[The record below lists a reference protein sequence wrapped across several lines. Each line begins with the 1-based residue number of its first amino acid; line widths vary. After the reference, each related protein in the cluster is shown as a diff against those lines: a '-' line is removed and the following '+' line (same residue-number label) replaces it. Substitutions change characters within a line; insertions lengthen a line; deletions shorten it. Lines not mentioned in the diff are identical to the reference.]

1 MVRTTMAILL
11 AACSAAV
18 AETARYEP
26 TSNYEVQRIE
36 GWTVHVN
43 RTLLSEE
50 NETLGRDTVE
60 VLRQQLYQVNRVIP
74 KPALGKLHEV
84 PIWVE
89 AKSDVTCMCYHP
101 SEKWLRDNGFNPAKA
116 KSIELG
122 DPTNFLDWTR
132 HQPWMLLHELTH
144 AYHHRV
150 LGHDNADVL
159 AAYERAKAS
168 EAYDSVLRHS
178 GRKESAYAI
187 RNPKEYLAE
196 LTEAYFGCNDWYP
209 FVRAELKQHDPEGLE
224 MVEKVWGLESG
235 DQQ

>member
-1 MVRTTMAILL
+1 MAILL
-11 AACSAAV
+11 AACGPGV
-18 AETARYEP
+18 AETGQYEP
-26 TSNYEVQRIE
+26 ASNYEVQQME

-43 RTLLSEE
+43 RALLSEE

-74 KPALGKLHEV
+74 KPALERLHEV

-89 AKSDVTCMCYHP
+89 AKSDVKCMCYHP

-116 KSIELG
+116 RSIELG
-122 DPTNFLDWTR
+122 NPTNFLDWTL

-144 AYHHRV
+144 AYHDRV
-150 LGHDNADVL
+150 LGDDNPDVL

-168 EAYDSVLRHS
+168 KAYDSVLRHS
-178 GRKESAYAI
+178 GRKERAYAI
-187 RNPKEYLAE
+187 GNHKEYLAE

-209 FVRAELKQHDPEGLE
+209 FVRAELKQHDPKGLE
-224 MVEKVWGLESG
+224 MVEKIWGR
-235 DQQ
+235 